1 MLGTIYAHETGL
13 RSSDYLIN
21 VNGEQWE
28 LLRDSVP
35 ALISAVSGSTSGI
48 NLKAGSHVQYVRDG
62 RISAGYLDVLGLRPV
77 IGRTFSQEED
87 RPHGP
92 KAAILSDGVWRNIF
106 GADPGVLGQI
116 IELRS
121 EPYTVVGVLPRGAVT
136 PLNADV
142 YTPLQPNREGEGRA
156 TNFEV
161 IARLRNGA
169 SWEQANAEINRAW
182 AALARNFEKR
192 STESHI
198 AYYSVSLQ
206 KGETASLRPQVTAL
220 MAVAG
225 LILLVACAN
234 LAGLMLVRVLRRG
247 AEVATRL
254 ALGASPWQIQK
265 QFWAE
270 NLLLATIGGAAG
282 IAVGFA
288 ALRGLLLILPPHF
301 LPVESVSL
309 DARVMGVTLL
319 VALLTSVLFGM
330 LPALA
335 AGKVDIRSSMSGR
348 SVAAGGTAHL
358 RQALIVGEV
367 AITVM
372 LLAAA
377 GLVIRT
383 LRPSANS
390 STWL

>member
-1 MLGTIYAHETGL
+1 M
-13 RSSDYLIN
+13 
-21 VNGEQWE
+21 
-28 LLRDSVP
+28 
-35 ALISAVSGSTSGI
+35 
-48 NLKAGSHVQYVRDG
+48 
-62 RISAGYLDVLGLRPV
+62 
-77 IGRTFSQEED
+77 
-87 RPHGP
+87 
-92 KAAILSDGVWRNIF
+92 
-106 GADPGVLGQI
+106 

-121 EPYTVVGVLPRGAVT
+121 EPNTVVGVLPRGAVT

-348 SVAAGGTAHL
+348 SVAAAGVL
-358 RQALIVGEV
+358 RTCDRRSSLEKSRSPW
-367 AITVM
+367 TP
-372 LLAAA
+372 LAAA
-377 GLVIRT
+377 GLVILYASSICKLFHVALTRT
-383 LRPSANS
+383 ES
-390 STWL
+390 